1 MHSPQKS
8 PDEAQPNDRRMDR
21 RDHGNTE
28 ISHSRVANFCD
39 RPSRRRLIQLGGVT
53 LAGLGLPQLLSAG
66 VANAGTG
73 SSARTKSCIFIVQY
87 GGAPH
92 HDTLDPKPD
101 APREIRGLYQPIA
114 TSVPGVHVSEMLP
127 RLAQLAHRYCLVR
140 SMTHGS
146 GGHMDGMHVC
156 LSGQSNSSNQDDSPY
171 FGSMLSKLLPA
182 SSNIPS
188 YVWVQN
194 LAGDVGLRYE
204 GGGRLGALYAPL
216 RVGKDLENPAQREFR
231 FKGFEPAPGLDSSR
245 MHTRLALL
253 DQLQATAGGYSASAT
268 PRLATVDPAAALRGF
283 QSQALELVTG
293 ATARQAFELERERSE
308 TRERYG
314 WHPLG
319 QNLLLARRL
328 IEAGVRTV
336 NVTAWCGVPV
346 GEAFRNVQTWDM
358 HAVLYSGSDNIY
370 GNSAYGLNFVL
381 PRLDQAVSTL
391 LEDLSE
397 RGLLEDT
404 LVVMVGEFGRTPKFE
419 NGDKGRGHWP
429 NAYTALLAGAGIRGG
444 MVYGAS
450 DKEGAFVRESPVTP
464 ENFGATLYHAL
475 GAPTRFPDDI
485 SRRVS
490 EGEPVRALF
499 G

>member
-1 MHSPQKS
+1 MGNSQAAS
-8 PDEAQPNDRRMDR
+8 
-21 RDHGNTE
+21 HGLRQTA
-28 ISHSRVANFCD
+28 HD
-39 RPSRRRLIQLGGVT
+39 WSRRQLIRLGGLS
-53 LAGLGLPQLLSAG
+53 LAGLSLPRLLAADAPRRYGERQHVSG
-66 VANAGTG
+66 
-73 SSARTKSCIFIVQY
+73 KSCIFIVQY

-114 TSVPGVHVSEMLP
+114 TRIPGVHVSEMLP
-127 RLAQLAHRYCLVR
+127 RLATLADRYCLVR
-140 SMTHGS
+140 GMTHGS

-171 FGSMLSKLLPA
+171 FGSMLSRLMP
-182 SSNIPS
+182 SRSPVPS

-216 RVGKDLENPAQREFR
+216 RVGKDLENPSSPGFR
-231 FKGFEPAPGLDSSR
+231 FSGFDPAPGLDGGR
-245 MHTRLALL
+245 IAERLQLL
-253 DQLQATAGGYSASAT
+253 DQLGPASSRTT
-268 PRLATVDPAAALRGF
+268 PSGDAIRGF
-283 QSQALELVTG
+283 HSQAMELITG
-293 ATARQAFELERERSE
+293 SAARQAFELSREPDAVRD
-308 TRERYG
+308 RYG
-314 WHPLG
+314 RHPLG

-328 IEAGVRTV
+328 VEAGVRMV
-336 NVTAWCGVPV
+336 NVTAWCGVPT

-358 HAVLYSGSDNIY
+358 HAVLYQGSDNIY

-381 PRLDQAVSTL
+381 PRLDQSVSTL
-391 LEDLSE
+391 LEDLGE
-397 RGLLEDT
+397 RGLLDDT
-404 LVVMVGEFGRTPKFE
+404 LVVMVGEFGRTPRFE
-419 NGDKGRGHWP
+419 NTDKGRGHWP

-450 DKEGAFVRESPVTP
+450 DKEGAFVKEGPVTP

-475 GAPTRFPDDI
+475 GAPTRFPEDL

-490 EGEPVRALF
+490 AGEPVLSLF

>member
-1 MHSPQKS
+1 MGNSMRANPGLGHTSK
-8 PDEAQPNDRRMDR
+8 NWNRRQ
-21 RDHGNTE
+21 
-28 ISHSRVANFCD
+28 
-39 RPSRRRLIQLGGVT
+39 LIRLGGLS
-53 LAGLGLPQLLSAG
+53 LAGLSLPRLLAADAPRRYGERNRASG
-66 VANAGTG
+66 
-73 SSARTKSCIFIVQY
+73 KSCIFIVQY

-114 TSVPGVHVSEMLP
+114 TRIPGVHVSEMLP
-127 RLAQLAHRYCLVR
+127 RLATLADRYCLVR
-140 SMTHGS
+140 GMTHGS

-171 FGSMLSKLLPA
+171 FGSMLSKLMP
-182 SSNIPS
+182 SRSHVPS

-216 RVGKDLENPAQREFR
+216 RVGKDLENPSSPGFR
-231 FKGFEPAPGLDSSR
+231 FSGFDPAPGLDSGRISE
-245 MHTRLALL
+245 RLRLL
-253 DQLQATAGGYSASAT
+253 DQLGPATSRTAHPGDAI
-268 PRLATVDPAAALRGF
+268 RGF
-283 QSQALELVTG
+283 HSQAMELITG
-293 ATARQAFELERERSE
+293 SAARQAFELSREPDAVRD
-308 TRERYG
+308 RYG
-314 WHPLG
+314 RHPLG

-328 IEAGVRTV
+328 VEAGVRIV
-336 NVTAWCGVPV
+336 NVTAWCGVPA

-358 HAVLYSGSDNIY
+358 HAVLYQGSDNIY

-381 PRLDQAVSTL
+381 PRLDQSVSTL
-391 LEDLSE
+391 LEDLGE
-397 RGLLEDT
+397 RGLLDDT
-404 LVVMVGEFGRTPKFE
+404 LVVMVGEFGRTPRFE
-419 NGDKGRGHWP
+419 NTDKGRGHWP

-450 DKEGAFVRESPVTP
+450 DKEGAFVKEGPVTP

-475 GAPTRFPDDI
+475 GAPTRFPEDL

-490 EGEPVRALF
+490 AGEPVLSLF

>member
-1 MHSPQKS
+1 MGNSMGANPGLGHTSK
-8 PDEAQPNDRRMDR
+8 NWNRRQ
-21 RDHGNTE
+21 
-28 ISHSRVANFCD
+28 
-39 RPSRRRLIQLGGVT
+39 LIRLGGLS
-53 LAGLGLPQLLSAG
+53 LAGLSLPRLLAADAPRRYGERNRASG
-66 VANAGTG
+66 
-73 SSARTKSCIFIVQY
+73 KSCIFIVQY

-114 TSVPGVHVSEMLP
+114 TRIPGVHVSEMLP
-127 RLAQLAHRYCLVR
+127 RLATLADRYCLVR
-140 SMTHGS
+140 GMTHGS

-171 FGSMLSKLLPA
+171 FGSMLSKLMP
-182 SSNIPS
+182 SRSHVPS

-216 RVGKDLENPAQREFR
+216 RVGKDLENPSSPGFR
-231 FKGFEPAPGLDSSR
+231 FSGFDPAPGLDGGRISE
-245 MHTRLALL
+245 RLRLL
-253 DQLQATAGGYSASAT
+253 DQLGPATS
-268 PRLATVDPAAALRGF
+268 RPAHPGDAIRGF
-283 QSQALELVTG
+283 HSQAMELITG
-293 ATARQAFELERERSE
+293 SAARQAFELSREPDAVRD
-308 TRERYG
+308 RYG
-314 WHPLG
+314 RHPLG

-328 IEAGVRTV
+328 VEAGVRMV
-336 NVTAWCGVPV
+336 NVTAWCGVPA

-358 HAVLYSGSDNIY
+358 HAVLYQGSDNIY

-381 PRLDQAVSTL
+381 PRLDQSVSTL
-391 LEDLSE
+391 LEDLGE
-397 RGLLEDT
+397 RGLLDDT
-404 LVVMVGEFGRTPKFE
+404 LVVMVGEFGRTPRFE
-419 NGDKGRGHWP
+419 NTDKGRGHWP

-450 DKEGAFVRESPVTP
+450 DKEGAFVKEGPVTP

-475 GAPTRFPDDI
+475 GAPTRFPEDL

-490 EGEPVRALF
+490 AGEPVLSLF

>member
-1 MHSPQKS
+1 MK
-8 PDEAQPNDRRMDR
+8 ARTNDA
-21 RDHGNTE
+21 
-28 ISHSRVANFCD
+28 IW
-39 RPSRRRLIQLGGVT
+39 SRRQLIQLGGVS
-53 LAGLGLPQLLSAG
+53 LAGLGLPQLLA
-66 VANAGTG
+66 
-73 SSARTKSCIFIVQY
+73 ARADTASGGGNRAAKSCIFIVQY

-114 TSVPGVHVSEMLP
+114 TSVPGTQISEMLP
-127 RLAQLAHRYCLVR
+127 RLAKLAHRYCLVR
-140 SMTHGS
+140 SMTHGN

-156 LSGQSNSSNQDDSPY
+156 LSGQSNGSLQDDSPY
-171 FGSMLSKLLPA
+171 FGSMLAKLRPSLR
-182 SSNIPS
+182 SIPS

-204 GGGRLGALYAPL
+204 GGGSLGSLYAPL
-216 RVGKDLENPAQREFR
+216 RVGKDLENPSQRDFH
-231 FKGFEPAPGLDSSR
+231 FTGFDPAPGL
-245 MHTRLALL
+245 TTVRLQERLQLL
-253 DQLQATAGGYSASAT
+253 DQLQ
-268 PRLATVDPAAALRGF
+268 PANAFQTGVRGDNGSTIRDF

-293 ATARQAFELERERSE
+293 PAARRAFELSQEPQPV
-308 TRERYG
+308 RERYG

-336 NVTAWCGVPV
+336 NVTAWCGVPP

-358 HAVLYSGSDNIY
+358 HAVLYQGSDNIY

-391 LEDLSE
+391 LEDLQE
-397 RGLLEDT
+397 RGLLADT
-404 LVVMVGEFGRTPKFE
+404 LVVMVGEFGRTPRFE
-419 NGDKGRGHWP
+419 NVDKGRGHWP

-444 MVYGAS
+444 AVYGAS
-450 DKEGAFVRESPVTP
+450 DKEGAFVKDLPVTP

-490 EGEPVRALF
+490 AGEPVTSLF

>member
-1 MHSPQKS
+1 MGHC
-8 PDEAQPNDRRMDR
+8 QPP
-21 RDHGNTE
+21 
-28 ISHSRVANFCD
+28 ANC
-39 RPSRRRLIQLGGVT
+39 SRRQLIQLGGLS
-53 LAGLGLPQLLSAG
+53 LAGLSLPRLLA
-66 VANAGTG
+66 ANAPRPYGERQP
-73 SSARTKSCIFIVQY
+73 SRAKSCIFIVQY

-127 RLAQLAHRYCLVR
+127 RLATLADRYCLVR
-140 SMTHGS
+140 GMTHGN

-156 LSGQSNSSNQDDSPY
+156 LSGQSNGSNQDESPY
-171 FGSMLSKLLPA
+171 FGSMLSKLLP
-182 SSNIPS
+182 SKSNVPS

-216 RVGKDLENPAQREFR
+216 RVGKDLENPSTPGFR
-231 FKGFEPAPGLDSSR
+231 FSGFDPAPELDGGRISE
-245 MHTRLALL
+245 RLRLL
-253 DQLQATAGGYSASAT
+253 DQFTSASG
-268 PRLATVDPAAALRGF
+268 RSPARHPGDAIRGF
-283 QSQALELVTG
+283 QSQALELITG
-293 ATARQAFELERERSE
+293 AAARQAFELSREPEAVRD
-308 TRERYG
+308 RYG
-314 WHPLG
+314 RHPLG

-328 IEAGVRTV
+328 IEAGVRMV
-336 NVTAWCGVPV
+336 NVTAWCGVPA

-358 HAVLYSGSDNIY
+358 HAVLYQGSDNIY

-381 PRLDQAVSTL
+381 PRLDEGVSTL
-391 LEDLSE
+391 LEDLGE
-397 RGLLEDT
+397 RGLLDDT
-404 LVVMVGEFGRTPKFE
+404 LVVMVGEFGRTPRFE
-419 NGDKGRGHWP
+419 NTDKGRGHWP

-444 MVYGAS
+444 MVHGAS
-450 DKEGAFVRESPVTP
+450 DKEGAFVKEGPVTP

-475 GAPTRFPDDI
+475 GAPTRFPEDL

-490 EGEPVRALF
+490 AGEPVLSLF